1 MDIETAHTILSRRS
15 HCSMSLRLAS
25 YSVTRRL
32 PIQSSLD
39 GRGIRK
45 MVTSNELIVAC
56 VIGVP
61 LLIAV
66 GRLSTRVTWFHAKAE
81 ERYTLQEFI
90 RGRE

>member
-1 MDIETAHTILSRRS
+1 
-15 HCSMSLRLAS
+15 
-25 YSVTRRL
+25 
-32 PIQSSLD
+32 
-39 GRGIRK
+39 

-81 ERYTLQEFI
+81 EKYTLQEFI